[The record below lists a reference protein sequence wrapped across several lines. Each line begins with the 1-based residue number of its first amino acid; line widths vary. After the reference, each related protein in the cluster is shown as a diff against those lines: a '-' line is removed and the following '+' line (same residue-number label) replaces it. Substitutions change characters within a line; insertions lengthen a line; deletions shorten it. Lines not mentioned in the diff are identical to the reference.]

1 MPRFDNEGFN
11 PNKRIN
17 NDERDRSVPDEENYY
32 AGGRDI
38 LDIFSD
44 NSGDVVDR
52 QDSVDIYE
60 YLDSFDAPRRSPRQM
75 EEGFSPEVL
84 DDQDA
89 RRRERAQ
96 RRSDNRGGRPAPKP
110 KKKKP
115 MKKAKAILLGII
127 AFILAI
133 IILVVALVNGVLGK
147 INYDEKRDNE
157 YIASSQ
163 LEDSAFVKNILL
175 LGVDAR
181 AGEESDQ
188 SRADSMMLI
197 SVDMKHKCVK
207 MISFLRDTWVYIPAN
222 DSEQRLNAACAYD
235 GYNGVVDTIEYNFG
249 VDIDGY
255 VVADFN
261 MFEVLVDSIGGVE
274 VTVTKSEA
282 REVTK
287 HKRRYGNVKLK
298 SGTHTLTGKQAL
310 AYCRIRKI
318 DSDFMRAKRQRTV
331 IQSILKSVK
340 SGNPFT
346 LYKMASSSAPY
357 IETNLTKSELKSF
370 ALCAGLCMA
379 GDSVETRVP
388 FDGTWSYAN
397 IYGNSVISID
407 ADKNKEMLINY
418 IYNQSAEEIQQAE
431 ADAEANS

>member
-17 NDERDRSVPDEENYY
+17 NDERDRSVPVDENYY
-32 AGGRDI
+32 AGGKDIIDI
-38 LDIFSD
+38 LSD

-60 YLDSFDAPRRSPRQM
+60 YLNSFDAPKRTSRQM
-75 EEGFSPEVL
+75 DKDFMPEVMR
-84 DDQDA
+84 DPDA
-89 RRRERAQ
+89 ERRERAQ
-96 RRSDNRGGRPAPKP
+96 IESDRRRKEPAPKP
-110 KKKKP
+110 KKKKKKGK
-115 MKKAKAILLGII
+115 KKAKTILLGII

-133 IILVVALVNGVLGK
+133 IILIISLVNGVLGK

-157 YIASSQ
+157 YITTSE
-163 LEDSAFVKNILL
+163 LEDSKMVKNILL

-207 MISFLRDTWVYIPAN
+207 MISFLRDTWVYIPAH
-222 DSEQRLNAACAYD
+222 DGEQRLNAACAYD

-249 VDIDGY
+249 IDIDGY

-274 VTVTKSEA
+274 VKVTKAEA
-282 REVTK
+282 REVTH
-287 HKRRYGNVKLK
+287 HKRRYGNVKLN
-298 SGTHTLTGKQAL
+298 SGKQTLTGEQAL

-340 SGNPFT
+340 SGNPFK

-357 IETNLTKSELKSF
+357 IETNLTKSELKRF
-370 ALCAGLCMA
+370 ALCAGMCIA
-379 GDSVETRVP
+379 NDNVETRVP
-388 FDGTWSYAN
+388 FDGTWEYAN
-397 IYGNSVISID
+397 IYGNSVIAIN
-407 ADKNKEMLINY
+407 ADKNKEMLIDY
-418 IYNQSAEEIQQAE
+418 IYNQSAQEILE
-431 ADAEANS
+431 AEANAQ